1 MTTILSVS
9 SISLL
14 DQIGLWFIVIGG
26 FVIFVCVMIWTG
38 DCAKQAEK
46 KYGGGP
52 HPVWSRYESESG
64 LVALLRALLIANSD
78 PEPEPPKPLTKRQ
91 QRQRER
97 MIRKRR
103 ERVRKYRERQALEQ
117 ERLKNQESES

>member
-14 DQIGLWFIVIGG
+14 DQIGLWFIVIGR
-26 FVIFVCVMIWTG
+26 FVIFVCVMIWMD
-38 DCAKQAEK
+38 DCAKQADKE
-46 KYGGGP
+46 YGGGR
-52 HPVWSRYESESG
+52 HPVWSRYEPDNGLAALIRFLLSG
-64 LVALLRALLIANSD
+64 D
-78 PEPEPPKPLTKRQ
+78 EPEPEPKPLTKRQ

>member
-1 MTTILSVS
+1 MTTILYLTWVDKLFS
-9 SISLL
+9 
-14 DQIGLWFIVIGG
+14 WAIVIGG
-26 FVIFVCVMIWTG
+26 LSLFVLIMVFACDCV
-38 DCAKQAEK
+38 DHADK
-46 KYGGGP
+46 KYSGGR
-52 HPVWSRYESESG
+52 HPVWSRYEPDNGLAALIRFLLSG
-64 LVALLRALLIANSD
+64 D
-78 PEPEPPKPLTKRQ
+78 EPEPEPEPLTKRQ